1 MKNNSQII
9 PVAMPF
15 LYPFVVLFGLYISF
29 NGADSPGG
37 GFQGGAILCAL
48 IILNYVSDVG
58 TVNREHSLHKLER
71 IFLVLILMMGGF
83 LLIKETTD
91 FVWVSRMEFAI
102 MNLLIAGKVACGLLI
117 IFFRFVMV
125 EGEYDDN

>member
-9 PVAMPF
+9 PVALPF
-15 LYPFVVLFGLYISF
+15 LYPFVVLFGIYISF
-29 NGADSPGG
+29 SGADSPGG

-58 TVNREHSLHKLER
+58 TINREHTLHILER
-71 IFLVLILMMGGF
+71 IFLVLIFIMGGF
-83 LLIKETTD
+83 LLLKETTSLI
-91 FVWVSRMEFAI
+91 WLSRLELVILNM
-102 MNLLIAGKVACGLLI
+102 LIAGKVACGLLI
-117 IFFRFVMV
+117 IFFRFVTV